1 MQPLLEATMGTSIDT
16 ESAGRVLK
24 AINLLLV
31 ASRQLAEARSYLN
44 SLDKATEESLS
55 TLTQAEQSFLLEIQA
70 LYREA
75 QNNPERVQSDLDD
88 KMTHLL
94 ERLEDGMRQHS
105 KEGVRKSLSVIT
117 NTREQKEGL

>member
-1 MQPLLEATMGTSIDT
+1 MGTSIDT

-55 TLTQAEQSFLLEIQA
+55 TLTQAEHSFLLEIQA